1 MSLSEKLC
9 NSHMDYYYQAH
20 QAGALD
26 VKTKQLIHI
35 CMTLAF
41 RCEP

>member
-1 MSLSEKLC
+1 
-9 NSHMDYYYQAH
+9 MDYYGVAH
-20 QAGALD
+20 EDGVLSA
-26 VKTKQLIHI
+26 KTKQLIHI